1 MDRLSTAE
9 AEDSMFTSISLV
21 DDTDHSSKSLH
32 PRAESLLPKMMN
44 ADMDAVDAENQVE
57 LEEKTRLINQV
68 LELQHTLE
76 GCWYGSIAADRS
88 THRGQAQE
96 PDAEARPCKSSFL
109 QSYGDKNLLRS
120 AEGEGPPE
128 KVKMAQTPVCP
139 LEITGLHTANAI
151 SSTKFIFK

>member
-120 AEGEGPPE
+120 AEDCAFPQQLGPTLTESTPSSLWSFWI
-128 KVKMAQTPVCP
+128 AQLQRINLC
-139 LEITGLHTANAI
+139 
-151 SSTKFIFK
+151 